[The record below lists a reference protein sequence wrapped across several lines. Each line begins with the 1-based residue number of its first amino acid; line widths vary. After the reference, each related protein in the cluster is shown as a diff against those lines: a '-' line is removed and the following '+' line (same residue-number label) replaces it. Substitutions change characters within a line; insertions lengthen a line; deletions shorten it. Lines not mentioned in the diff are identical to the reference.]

1 MILLTFLGS
10 RHGHM
15 NLLTHFMLQ
24 SNLPNKQI
32 TAVSCC
38 LVSLWKGTN
47 PSNKRRI
54 DDKNDCT
61 LRVKAAEDIMKGK
74 KKGCL
79 RENEKEKRE
88 SSSKSSIVINPRNS
102 R

>member
-1 MILLTFLGS
+1 MT
-10 RHGHM
+10 
-15 NLLTHFMLQ
+15 
-24 SNLPNKQI
+24 
-32 TAVSCC
+32 
-38 LVSLWKGTN
+38 
-47 PSNKRRI
+47 
-54 DDKNDCT
+54 KNDCT

-74 KKGCL
+74 KKGCF

>member
-1 MILLTFLGS
+1 MT
-10 RHGHM
+10 
-15 NLLTHFMLQ
+15 
-24 SNLPNKQI
+24 
-32 TAVSCC
+32 
-38 LVSLWKGTN
+38 
-47 PSNKRRI
+47 
-54 DDKNDCT
+54 KNDCT

-79 RENEKEKRE
+79 RENEKEKGE